1 MKSLSLRVNRDTIQK
16 DERINETT
24 RSRVPPQSKSSA
36 TKKETVRSSLCNSLD
51 SIHIFANLK
60 RGYVSR

>member
-24 RSRVPPQSKSSA
+24 RSRVPPQSK
-36 TKKETVRSSLCNSLD
+36 
-51 SIHIFANLK
+51 
-60 RGYVSR
+60 